1 MPTWQ
6 PLSKMKPMKNHR
18 CAQGKNNK
26 YEYQANVNT
35 LIGSL
40 RERLADA
47 VFASDP
53 NLRLKKLDRVML
65 EIQRSDVPIRP
76 DDGST
81 PRFQYPRKSKFHHNK
96 NLICDLIH

>member
-1 MPTWQ
+1 MKK
-6 PLSKMKPMKNHR
+6 SKMLAR
-18 CAQGKNNK
+18 IKNNK

-53 NLRLKKLDRVML
+53 NQRLKKLDRVML
-65 EIQRSDVPIRP
+65 EIQRSVVPIRP

-81 PRFQYPRKSKFHHNK
+81 PRYQYPRKSKFHHNK
-96 NLICDLIH
+96 KSNL

>member
-1 MPTWQ
+1 
-6 PLSKMKPMKNHR
+6 MKPMKNHR
-18 CAQGKNNK
+18 CSQGKNNK

-65 EIQRSDVPIRP
+65 EIQRS
-76 DDGST
+76 ST